1 MESTSWVSRE
11 WGENGM
17 YLASL
22 IGLINLFIV
31 KDWGANEAKYTKQL
45 FCFFNIRFDSPHF
58 LQDYYIGSFV
68 EKVFS
73 VIHLFS
79 VYFFKLHKYR

>member
-1 MESTSWVSRE
+1 
-11 WGENGM
+11 M

-22 IGLINLFIV
+22 IGLINLFLV
-31 KDWGANEAKYTKQL
+31 KDWGANEAKCTKQL
-45 FCFFNIRFDSPHF
+45 FDSPHF
-58 LQDYYIGSFV
+58 LQDYYVGSFV

-79 VYFFKLHKYR
+79 VYFFKLH